1 MACLSSL
8 PAPQPVLDRPDP
20 LRCGCESDGLLAVD
34 AALARGLA
42 MLPPPGPAES
52 VPLAQAIG
60 RVLAD
65 PVRSPLPL
73 PPFDNAA
80 MDGYALRRADL
91 TGDGPWCLP
100 RRGRVRAGDAPGVLA
115 RASVC
120 RILTGAAIPQ
130 GADTVIAQ
138 EAVVL
143 EDGQIR
149 IAQRPALGS
158 HIRRAGEDL
167 AIGAPILAAGR
178 LIGAREM
185 AALASVGCAFVAV
198 RPRLRVAILA
208 TGSELVEPGQPL
220 GPGQIWNSNRF
231 LLAAA
236 LDAPWI
242 ERIDLGALPDDP
254 ARLASA
260 LSEIAGRVDLLVST
274 GGVSVGD
281 EDHMVPAFERVGGTL
296 HVMKLAM
303 KPGKPLVLGR
313 LGQAVW
319 LGLPGNPV
327 AAFTAWTVIGAPLA
341 AAMAGL
347 RAPGPRKQ
355 VVRLAHALSHR
366 PGRCEY
372 RPARVLGHDGQ
383 GALRIAC
390 LDAPGSHRV
399 ALLAEAEGL
408 ALIPAE
414 VEALPAG
421 ALVEYL
427 PF

>member
-1 MACLSSL
+1 MVRLSSM
-8 PAPQPVLDRPDP
+8 PDPQNMLDRPDP
-20 LRCGCESDGLLAVD
+20 LRCGCESAGLLSVD
-34 AALARGLA
+34 DALAWGLA
-42 MLPPPGPAES
+42 MLPLPRPAES
-52 VPLAQAIG
+52 VPLGQAIG
-60 RVLAD
+60 RVLAE

-91 TGDGPWCLP
+91 SAAGPWRLP
-100 RRGRVRAGDAPGVLA
+100 LRGRVRAGDAPGVLGPK
-115 RASVC
+115 SVC

-130 GADTVIAQ
+130 GADCVIAQ
-138 EAVVL
+138 EAVTL
-143 EDGQIR
+143 QGGQVH
-149 IAQRPALGS
+149 IAQRPGTGA
-158 HIRRAGEDL
+158 HIRRTGEDL
-167 AIGAPILAAGR
+167 AVGAPILAAGR

-185 AALASVGCAFVAV
+185 AALASVGCAAVAV

-208 TGSELVEPGQPL
+208 TGSELVEPGEPL

-236 LDAPWI
+236 MDAPWI

-260 LSEIAGRVDLLVST
+260 LREIAGRVDLLVST

-281 EDHMVPAFERVGGTL
+281 EDHMVPAFEGVGGTL

-319 LGLPGNPV
+319 VGLPGNPV

-341 AAMAGL
+341 AAMAG
-347 RAPGPRKQ
+347 RRDPGGRKQ

-408 ALIPAE
+408 VLIPAE
-414 VEALPAG
+414 VDALPAG